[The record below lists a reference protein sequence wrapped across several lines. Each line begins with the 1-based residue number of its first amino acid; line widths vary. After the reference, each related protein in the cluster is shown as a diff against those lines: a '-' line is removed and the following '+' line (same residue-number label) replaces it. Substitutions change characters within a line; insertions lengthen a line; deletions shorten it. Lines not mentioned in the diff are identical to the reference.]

1 MHITDLYG
9 LFSRY
14 REKKQ
19 SHSVASAKLRK
30 IRHWL
35 VELSA
40 MCQDKEDN
48 NRKILDH
55 LGNQIEITGR
65 LLSTYLNSKHSSPRS
80 SAVMKKSSSLAS
92 WFCDVQA
99 VASWTHAQLT
109 ALGARHWQGRELL
122 PPGDLEAVIGKDVLS
137 TSMSELTTLN
147 SAAEE
152 DMKSSNDALVMA
164 EAQDSIIKTQK
175 DHFNTILSLIDQQ
188 QSL

>member
-1 MHITDLYG
+1 
-9 LFSRY
+9 
-14 REKKQ
+14 
-19 SHSVASAKLRK
+19 
-30 IRHWL
+30 
-35 VELSA
+35 
-40 MCQDKEDN
+40 
-48 NRKILDH
+48 
-55 LGNQIEITGR
+55 
-65 LLSTYLNSKHSSPRS
+65 
-80 SAVMKKSSSLAS
+80 MKRSSSLAS

-122 PPGDLEAVIGKDVLS
+122 LPGDLEGAVVAKDVLS

>member
-1 MHITDLYG
+1 M
-9 LFSRY
+9 
-14 REKKQ
+14 
-19 SHSVASAKLRK
+19 
-30 IRHWL
+30 
-35 VELSA
+35 
-40 MCQDKEDN
+40 N
-48 NRKILDH
+48 
-55 LGNQIEITGR
+55 
-65 LLSTYLNSKHSSPRS
+65 
-80 SAVMKKSSSLAS
+80 KSSSLAS

-147 SAAEE
+147 SGAEE
-152 DMKSSNDALVMA
+152 DMKRSNDALVMA